1 MKISRSLK
9 ICILLITLLSIIGF
23 LAEWISPYDPLNT
36 RMFKGLQQ
44 PNSVNLMGTDQL
56 GRDVFSWVIY
66 GIRTSLIVGLISSTI
81 STVIATIIGLIA
93 GYKGGLLGNILMR
106 ITDAFLSIPR
116 FMLIIVTVVLLT
128 PRISNIIVV
137 IALFSWPEAA
147 RVIRSETLS
156 IKEREYIQAAKV
168 IGLRDL
174 DIMLSEVM
182 PNIMPSILSLWTLVI
197 GEAILTEASLGF
209 LGFSD
214 SNFPSLGTM
223 LMMARSAIFVGGWW
237 VLLYPSIMIVILI
250 LVFNMLSDKLIES
263 LSPKLG

>member
-156 IKEREYIQAAKV
+156 IKEREYIQAA
-168 IGLRDL
+168 
-174 DIMLSEVM
+174 
-182 PNIMPSILSLWTLVI
+182 
-197 GEAILTEASLGF
+197 
-209 LGFSD
+209 
-214 SNFPSLGTM
+214 
-223 LMMARSAIFVGGWW
+223 
-237 VLLYPSIMIVILI
+237 
-250 LVFNMLSDKLIES
+250 
-263 LSPKLG
+263 